1 MKLNRWIVLPAAG
14 LAAVII
20 GVVAVQAAPS
30 PAASPNSSKSYAQV
44 FVDKLAGILGLTP
57 AQTQDAL
64 KKAQLATVDQML
76 ADGQIT
82 KAQADAMK
90 ARINAGQGL
99 GAVGGFGRHGG
110 GFKADR
116 TLMNSLMTAE
126 LNAAAS
132 ALHMKTADL
141 QSALRSGTSLSQLET
156 KQNVSD
162 SAVKAAMK
170 NAAKGVLDNA
180 VKAGTLTQSQADA
193 ILSKVGSGLPGLK
206 GRSSKEAP
214 EAAETPEAGETPGA
228 GQPAPGGQSPSAPTT
243 PTPTPSQS
251 QSPAVYYPGTI

>member
-1 MKLNRWIVLPAAG
+1 MKFNRWVALPAAG

-20 GVVAVQAAPS
+20 GVAAVEAAPS
-30 PAASPNSSKSYAQV
+30 PSASPNASKNYAQS
-44 FVDKLAGILGLTP
+44 FVDKLAAILHLTP

-64 KKAQLATVDQML
+64 KQAQLQTVDQML

-82 KAQADAMK
+82 KPQADAMK

-99 GAVGGFGRHGG
+99 GAVGGFGPRGG

-116 TLMNSLMTAE
+116 TLMNSLTTAE

-132 ALHMKTADL
+132 ALHMTPTDL
-141 QSALRSGTSLSQLET
+141 QNALRSGTSLSALET
-156 KQNVSD
+156 KQKVSD

-180 VKAGTLTQSQADA
+180 VKAGTLTQAQADA
-193 ILSKVGSGLPGLK
+193 ILSKVGSGLNFRFGHK
-206 GRSSKEAP
+206 
-214 EAAETPEAGETPGA
+214 AERPQTPGA
-228 GQPAPGGQSPSAPTT
+228 PSSPAPSTS
-243 PTPTPSQS
+243 PTP
-251 QSPAVYYPGTI
+251 G

>member
-1 MKLNRWIVLPAAG
+1 MKFNRWIVLPAAG

-20 GVVAVQAAPS
+20 GVAAVEAAPS
-30 PAASPNSSKSYAQV
+30 PSASPSASKNYAQV
-44 FVDKLAGILGLTP
+44 FLDKLAGILHLTP

-64 KKAQLATVDQML
+64 KQAQLQTVDQML
-76 ADGQIT
+76 ADGRIT

-99 GAVGGFGRHGG
+99 GPIGGFGRQGG

-116 TLMNSLMTAE
+116 TLMNTLMTAE

-132 ALHMKTADL
+132 ALHMSPTDL
-141 QSALRSGTSLSQLET
+141 QNALRSGKSLSALESQQ
-156 KQNVSD
+156 KVSD

-206 GRSSKEAP
+206 SRAQKP
-214 EAAETPEAGETPGA
+214 EQEQEQEQEDET
-228 GQPAPGGQSPSAPTT
+228 APGGQSPSAPT

-251 QSPAVYYPGTI
+251 QSPAVYYSGTI

>member
-20 GVVAVQAAPS
+20 GVAAVEAAPS
-30 PAASPNSSKSYAQV
+30 PSASANGSKNYAQV
-44 FVDKLAGILGLTP
+44 FVDKLAGILHLTP

-64 KKAQLATVDQML
+64 KQAQLQTVDQML
-76 ADGQIT
+76 ADGKIT
-82 KAQADAMK
+82 KTQADAMK
-90 ARINAGQGL
+90 ARINGQGL
-99 GAVGGFGRHGG
+99 GAGGGFGRHGG

-132 ALHMKTADL
+132 ALHMSPTDL
-141 QSALRSGTSLSQLET
+141 QNALRSGKSLSALET
-156 KQNVSD
+156 QQKVTD

-206 GRSSKEAP
+206 SRPQKP
-214 EAAETPEAGETPGA
+214 EQEDET
-228 GQPAPGGQSPSAPTT
+228 APGGQSPSAPA
-243 PTPTPSQS
+243 PTPTPGT
-251 QSPAVYYPGTI
+251 SPAAYYSSI